1 MLRNL
6 FVFTSAVALLLLG
19 APGPQTSLAQEE
31 MCNPVLD
38 SAREPVVASDGDIV
52 AHGGTFVCPPAPAP
66 VAEVTPP
73 PVAEVAPAAP
83 PPEPLPEGGV
93 VFFAFDVAE
102 LDNEAQQT
110 VSQIVQDIQDRD
122 LGGITVAGH
131 TDTAGPAEYNMQLS
145 ERRAQNV
152 AAELIKHGIPARV
165 IETEAYGQT
174 QPAVETGDEVPLQAN
189 RRATIDFHPPT

>member
-6 FVFTSAVALLLLG
+6 FVCSSAVALLLLG
-19 APGPQTSLAQEE
+19 APGPQPGLAQE
-31 MCNPVLD
+31 MCNPVFD
-38 SAREPVVASDGDIV
+38 SSGAPVTDAAGDV
-52 AHGGTFVCPPAPAP
+52 VTHGGTFECPPPPAP

-73 PVAEVAPAAP
+73 PAEVAPAAA

-93 VFFAFDVAE
+93 VFFEFDVAE
-102 LDNEAQQT
+102 LDQEAQQT
-110 VSQIVQDIQDRD
+110 VRQIVQDIQDRD

-131 TDTAGPAEYNMQLS
+131 TDTAGPADYNMQLS

-152 AAELIKHGIPARV
+152 AAELIKEGIPARV

-174 QPAVETGDEVPLQAN
+174 QLAVDTGDEVPLQAN
-189 RRATIDFHPPT
+189 RRATIDFLPPS